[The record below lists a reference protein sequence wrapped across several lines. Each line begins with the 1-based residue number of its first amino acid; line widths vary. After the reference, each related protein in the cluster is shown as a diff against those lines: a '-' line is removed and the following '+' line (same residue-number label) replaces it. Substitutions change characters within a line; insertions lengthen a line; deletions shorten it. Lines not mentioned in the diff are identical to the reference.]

1 MHALVPGAGPSL
13 DGQRWLTAKHPKH
26 RRRRQA
32 YLVDNVELSAEFRKV
47 YLRGLKRLL
56 RQGKLK
62 LGGSV
67 EFLNDS
73 GKRQQWL
80 DALQAIDW
88 NVFIE
93 GPPQDRSQ
101 PAHMVRYLS
110 RYLTGGP
117 IADSRLLSADQEE
130 VHFLARPKRGE
141 KLAKSKPL
149 TRTRRNRMAQPVP
162 RRLSGRSFMQRW
174 CLHILPKGFTKT
186 RWYGGYHGTNK
197 SKYLQLCRQLL
208 SISEEETAEQTE
220 PADTTTARCCPH
232 CEGDLKLVEQQR
244 RPSWREVFEK
254 LVYRDGVY
262 SPLLYH
268 FCSRAPP

>member
-1 MHALVPGAGPSL
+1 MELGRAF
-13 DGQRWLTAKHPKH
+13 R
-26 RRRRQA
+26 
-32 YLVDNVELSAEFRKV
+32 VE
-47 YLRGLKRLL
+47 YIRGLKRLL

-80 DALQAIDW
+80 DGLQAIDW

-93 GPPQDRSQ
+93 GPPRDRSQ

-130 VHFLARPKRGE
+130 VHFLARPKGGGKAE
-141 KLAKSKPL
+141 KSKSL
-149 TRTRRNRMAQPVP
+149 TRTRRTRMAQPVP
-162 RRLSGRSFMQRW
+162 RRLSGRAFMQRW

-208 SISEEETAEQTE
+208 RLPQEETAQQTE
-220 PADTTTARCCPH
+220 PADTTTARRCPH
-232 CEGDLKLVEQQR
+232 CAGELRLVEQQR

-254 LVYRDGVY
+254 LVYQRGVY

-268 FCSRAPP
+268 FRCRAPP

>member
-1 MHALVPGAGPSL
+1 MPGAGPSF
-13 DGQRWLTAKHPKH
+13 DGTRWLTAKHPKH

-32 YLVDNVELSAEFRKV
+32 YLVDNVELGRAFRKAYV
-47 YLRGLKRLL
+47 RGLKRLL
-56 RQGKLK
+56 RQDKLQ

-73 GKRQQWL
+73 AERQQWL
-80 DALQAIDW
+80 DTLEASDW

-93 GPPQDRSQ
+93 GPPRDRNQ
-101 PAHMVRYLS
+101 PAHMVRYLA

-117 IADSRLLSADQEE
+117 IADSRLLSADQDE
-130 VHFLARPKRGE
+130 VHFLARPKRSD
-141 KLAKSKPL
+141 K
-149 TRTRRNRMAQPVP
+149 TRSNKAMPRRTHMARPVP
-162 RRLSGRSFMQRW
+162 HRLSGRSFMQRW

-208 SISEEETAEQTE
+208 RIPDPEADEPSESIMDQS
-220 PADTTTARCCPH
+220 TTRRCPRCKG
-232 CEGDLKLVEQQR
+232 ELLLVEHQQ

-254 LVYRDGVY
+254 RVYRDDVY
-262 SPLLYH
+262 SPSLYT